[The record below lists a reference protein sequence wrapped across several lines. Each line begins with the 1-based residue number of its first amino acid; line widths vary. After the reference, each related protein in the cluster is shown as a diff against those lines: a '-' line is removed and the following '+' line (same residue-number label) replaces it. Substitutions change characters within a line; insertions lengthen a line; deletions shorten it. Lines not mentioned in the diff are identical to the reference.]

1 MWIDG
6 EYYTEPQIAHLVRGL
21 KQDEQFFK
29 EQYIRMLEFMQQ
41 NFVRLGNAEQAEE
54 TGKLIKSVEAMK

>member
-6 EYYTEPQIAHLVRGL
+6 EYYTEPQIVHLVREL
-21 KQDEQFFK
+21 KRDKEFFK

-41 NFVRLGNAEQAEE
+41 NFVRLGNAELAEE
-54 TGKLIKSVEAMK
+54 TGKLIKSVEAIE

>member
-6 EYYTEPQIAHLVRGL
+6 EYYTEPQIAHLVREL
-21 KQDEQFFK
+21 KQDKEFFK

-54 TGKLIKSVEAMK
+54 TGKLIQSVREMK